1 MAQSRHNVSV
11 SSLSN
16 TITEFSSGLFSP
28 VQSSSLLLGL
38 SCPDPVLH
46 SRSYWKNPEEK
57 PSHLRAAVPRVP
69 PPAEFWPRSH
79 SFWASFYRVQPGTKP
94 CKPEQLSSSWNFTHT
109 KNLISNPEE

>member
-46 SRSYWKNPEEK
+46 SRSYWKNLEEK
-57 PSHLRAAVPRVP
+57 PSHLRAAVPGVP
-69 PPAEFWPRSH
+69 PPHLQNFGLAAIRSGPPFTE
-79 SFWASFYRVQPGTKP
+79 SSQAQNPASQN
-94 CKPEQLSSSWNFTHT
+94 SSAPVGILLTQR
-109 KNLISNPEE
+109 I